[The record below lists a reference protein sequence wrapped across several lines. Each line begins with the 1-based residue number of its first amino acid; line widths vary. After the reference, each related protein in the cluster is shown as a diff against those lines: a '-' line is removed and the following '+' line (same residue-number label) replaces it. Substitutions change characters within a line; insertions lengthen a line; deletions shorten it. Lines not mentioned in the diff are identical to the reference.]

1 MFSLLKTPLGRLR
14 IIAFIE
20 GLSFLILLFV
30 AVPLKYIWQQPL
42 AVRQFGSLHGLLF
55 VLYILFV
62 ILCSIEYRWKFW
74 KVGILLLISVIP
86 FGNFYA
92 DKHYLREEKA

>member
-14 IIAFIE
+14 IIAFVE

-30 AVPLKYIWQQPL
+30 AMPLKYIWQQPL

-92 DKHYLREEKA
+92 DKHYLGEGKA